1 MRDDTGE
8 PLFHAAGAGLAD
20 PALAWLAE
28 PRIGC
33 RSRLIWIG
41 GREHPVLAYPPPGP
55 DEVAFMSRSTRS
67 RRR

>member
-8 PLFHAAGAGLAD
+8 PLFHAAGAGLTD
-20 PALAWLAE
+20 PGLAWLAE
-28 PRIGC
+28 PRIG
-33 RSRLIWIG
+33 RRIRLIWIG

-55 DEVAFMSRSTRS
+55 DEVAFMSRSTGS